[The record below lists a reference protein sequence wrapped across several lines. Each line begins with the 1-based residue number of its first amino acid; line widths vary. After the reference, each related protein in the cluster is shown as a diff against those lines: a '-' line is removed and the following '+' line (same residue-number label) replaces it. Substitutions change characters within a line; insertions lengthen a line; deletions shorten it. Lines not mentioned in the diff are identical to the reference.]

1 MTKTYP
7 PTPPEWASTPG
18 DANDTTKVAP
28 PTENHQ
34 KQGWAFGEKPSRQ
47 YWNWLGYRTWKSLKW
62 ASEKVRRVDGPST
75 GETAL
80 EIEGADQAT
89 PGLRIGV
96 APGTTPDDAGV
107 AIIELVGR
115 VRGAAHRW
123 LQLGAGGLEGENG
136 KPLLMRLSTLVGVT
150 PWTHAE
156 GGETGVHIYHGG
168 SAGIDPDSLPTSN
181 GLGLIN
187 GIPSDGNG
195 TRDST
200 IQAHGLEAGGTKRR
214 IGWLRWLWDSSGG
227 RGKLELRAWSGS
239 GTTDGV
245 ATLHGN
251 GQFEVETLHSTGDVV
266 SEATVISV
274 AVNTGNIDAADIDA
288 EDITADS
295 VAADVVRA
303 PMVPWAWAKIY
314 DAGSSVPAIGA
325 SSGVDSVTAEAGPK
339 YRLTLAPPL
348 GTLDAAVVVSARDGL
363 IAEGEIITDGGPVGE
378 YVDVIV
384 RNLSG
389 TATTAPKFDV
399 VVMGLPP
406 A

>member
-7 PTPPEWASTPG
+7 PAPPEWASIPG
-18 DANDTTKVAP
+18 DANDTSKVIT

-34 KQGWAFGEKPSRQ
+34 KQGWAYREVPPRE
-47 YWNWLGYRTWKSLKW
+47 YMNWLGYKTWKSLKW

-123 LQLGAGGLEGENG
+123 LQLGAGGLAGENG

-156 GGETGVHIYHGG
+156 GGETGLHLYHGG
-168 SAGIDPDSLPTSN
+168 SAGTDPDSLPTSN

-200 IQAHGLEAGGTKRR
+200 IQAWGMEAGGTKRR

-251 GQFEVETLHSTGDVV
+251 GRFEVEGLTSVGGIEANAATITTVLDADTV
-266 SEATVISV
+266 SAD
-274 AVNTGNIDAADIDA
+274 AVNVGSVNAA
-288 EDITADS
+288 T
-295 VAADVVRA
+295 VRA
-303 PMVPWAWAKIY
+303 PMVPWAWARG
-314 DAGSSVPAIGA
+314 DVGPALAAAEGI
-325 SSGVDSVTAEAGPK
+325 TAIVVAAGPSHD
-339 YRLTLAPPL
+339 LTIDPPL
-348 GTLDAAVVVSARDGL
+348 PSTNGCVVVSARGGHMG
-363 IAEGEIITDGGPVGE
+363 EGHIISTST
-378 YVDVIV
+378 V
-384 RNLSG
+384 RVTIHNGVASPISSAL
-389 TATTAPKFDV
+389 FDV
-399 VVMGLPP
+399 AVFALPV
-406 A
+406 

>member
-7 PTPPEWASTPG
+7 PAPPEWASIPG
-18 DANDTTKVAP
+18 DANDTSKVAP

-34 KQGWAFGEKPSRQ
+34 KQGWAYGEKPSRQ

-62 ASEKVRRVDGPST
+62 ASEKVRRVDGPAT

-150 PWTHAE
+150 SWTHAE

-168 SAGIDPDSLPTSN
+168 SAGTDPDSLPTSN

-200 IQAHGLEAGGTKRR
+200 IQAWGMEADNTKRR

-251 GQFEVETLHSTGDVV
+251 GRFEVEGLTSAGGI
-266 SEATVISV
+266 EANAATITTVLD
-274 AVNTGNIDAADIDA
+274 ADTVNADTVDAGTVNANN
-288 EDITADS
+288 
-295 VAADVVRA
+295 VRA
-303 PMVPWAWAKIY
+303 PMVPWAWANVIN
-314 DAGSSVPAIGA
+314 DTGDVPGLAA
-325 SSGVDSVTAEAGPK
+325 ASGVSAVTAAGNF
-339 YRLTLAPPL
+339 RDLTISPALPSTN
-348 GTLDAAVVVSARDGL
+348 GCVIVSERQGRSGSGVILDASTVRITLRDAPAGAAVQSNV
-363 IAEGEIITDGGPVGE
+363 
-378 YVDVIV
+378 
-384 RNLSG
+384 
-389 TATTAPKFDV
+389 FDV
-399 VVMGLPP
+399 VVFALP